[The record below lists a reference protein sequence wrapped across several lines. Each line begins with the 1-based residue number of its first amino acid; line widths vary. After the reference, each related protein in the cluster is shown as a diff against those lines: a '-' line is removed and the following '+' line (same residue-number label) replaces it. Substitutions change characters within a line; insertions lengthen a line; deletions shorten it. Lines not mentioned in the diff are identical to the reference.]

1 MDQNVLAYACRPDL
15 VVEDLM
21 IPSDTAGISLHLR
34 NKRPAALRAFSAA
47 RTILMM
53 HGATYS
59 SGSLF
64 DVELAGLSF
73 MDHLAAQGY
82 DVFALDVRGYGGS
95 TRPPEMD
102 APAQDSE
109 PLVRT
114 EVGVRDLASAVA
126 YILKR
131 RGIPRLNLF
140 AMSWGGSVA
149 GAYTAR
155 NNNKVMKL
163 ALVAPLWL
171 LNTPAPIDSGGALGA
186 YRKVEVLGF
195 KERWLAAAP
204 EAARASLVPE
214 DWFERWADASLA
226 TDAQGNAESPR
237 VMRAVNG
244 PILDIREYWA
254 AGKAFYDPGDI
265 SVPVLLVHAEW
276 DRDVT
281 MASTQDFFVS
291 LKRAPYRRW
300 VEIGEGTHMVLLE
313 RNRLQVFDAIS
324 QFLAEHYA
332 PGAHP
337 ADGTVIA
344 PSG

>member
-1 MDQNVLAYACRPDL
+1 MDQNALARAGGSEI

-21 IPSDTAGISLHLR
+21 IPSDTAGISLQLR
-34 NKRPAALRAFSAA
+34 NKRPAALKAFTAE

-64 DVELAGLSF
+64 DVPLGGFSF

-102 APAQDSE
+102 APARDAE

-114 EVGVRDLASAVA
+114 EVGGRDLASAVEHV
-126 YILKR
+126 LKR
-131 RGIPRLNLF
+131 RGIPRLNLV

-155 NNNKVMKL
+155 NNEKVQKL

-171 LNTPAPIDSGGALGA
+171 LNTPAPIDSGGPLGA
-186 YRKVEVLGF
+186 YRKVEVLNLRD
-195 KERWLAAAP
+195 RWLAAAP

-214 DWFERWADASLA
+214 GWFEHWAEASLA
-226 TDAQGNAESPR
+226 TDAQGNAETPR

-281 MASTQDFFVS
+281 LASTQDFFCS

-313 RNRLQVFDAIS
+313 KNRLQAFDAIS

-332 PGAHP
+332 PGVP
-337 ADGTVIA
+337 RR
-344 PSG
+344 